1 MDTFVPRKVTE
12 IEVYNKLSIFNS
24 SVITLL
30 QENINDWFLI
40 AEHIGD
46 DYEKHARNYDSSST
60 YWKSL
65 LLNKG
70 IILQTQTR
78 RLGKI
83 KTAKLFARFVKE
95 E

>member
-1 MDTFVPRKVTE
+1 MDTFVPRKVSE
-12 IEVYNKLSIFNS
+12 IEVFNKSSIFNS
-24 SVITLL
+24 EVILL
-30 QENINDWFLI
+30 LKENVNDWFLI

-46 DYEKHARNYDSSST
+46 DYKKYARNYDSSST

-65 LLNKG
+65 LLNQG

-83 KTAKLFARFVKE
+83 NTAKLFARIVKE
-95 E
+95 K